1 MKAALWIVPAV
12 AAVAVVA
19 VVGLSR
25 VPFERIGWQQSPQ
38 PTPTPRP
45 APVPQP
51 PSRPAVSLND
61 NVLIGWNKTRK
72 PGVFVKWCTGKNEC
86 DGASEKDFTGN
97 GYTAMLVWCKDA
109 PCGSIYAEV
118 NLIGE
123 NDLVVG
129 WTNDTG
135 FGAEGDKVM
144 LVFRGQ
150 ENSSASRLTKLLF
163 L

>member
-61 NVLIGWNKTRK
+61 NVLIGWNKNFQPTRVLK
-72 PGVFVKWCTGKNEC
+72 T
-86 DGASEKDFTGN
+86 N
-97 GYTAMLVWCKDA
+97 GLV
-109 PCGSIYAEV
+109 S
-118 NLIGE
+118 
-123 NDLVVG
+123 
-129 WTNDTG
+129 
-135 FGAEGDKVM
+135 
-144 LVFRGQ
+144 
-150 ENSSASRLTKLLF
+150 
-163 L
+163 